1 MSDENLGERVV
12 IVTGASS
19 GVGAST
25 TRALAAQGAKV
36 TAVARSGDRM
46 KELFADLDLEVGI
59 EPGDVRSLADMERIT
74 AATIERHGRCD
85 AVIANAGVGE
95 YGDFLD
101 VSPETTQEIVEI
113 NLLGTIW
120 AIRAVL
126 PHMLEKGRGDV
137 VVVSSV
143 VALIDAAGEAVYAAT
158 KAAQKPLAGCL
169 DHELREKGIRVTTL
183 CPGGIKTGFAIG
195 RGREEGSAELD
206 TMLDPDDVAAAILT
220 VLSQPATVR
229 TTLWGFSSMLEE

>member
-1 MSDENLGERVV
+1 MSNGKLRDRVV

-19 GVGAST
+19 GVGASA

-36 TAVARSGDRM
+36 TATARSADRM
-46 KELFADLDLEVGI
+46 RELFGDQNVTI
-59 EPGDVRSLADMERIT
+59 EPGDVRSLADMERV
-74 AATIERHGRCD
+74 AQATVERHGRCD

-95 YGDFLD
+95 YADFLD
-101 VSPETTQEIVEI
+101 MSPETTQEIVEI

-120 AIRAVL
+120 AIRAAL
-126 PHMLEKGRGDV
+126 PQMLEQGRGDV

-158 KAAQKPLAGCL
+158 KAAQKRLAGCL
-169 DHELREKGIRVTTL
+169 DQELREKGIRVTTL
-183 CPGGIKTGFAIG
+183 CPGGIRTGFAIG

-206 TMLDPDDVAAAILT
+206 TMLDPDDVAAAIVT
-220 VLSQPATVR
+220 VLSQPPEVR

>member
-1 MSDENLGERVV
+1 MSDGNLSDRVV

-19 GVGAST
+19 GVGACT
-25 TRALAAQGAKV
+25 TRALAQQGAKV
-36 TAVARSGDRM
+36 TAVARSRERM
-46 KELFADLDLEVGI
+46 DELFAVLSDVEI
-59 EPGDVRSLADMERIT
+59 EPGDVRSLSDMERVT
-74 AATIERHGRCD
+74 QATIERHGRCD
-85 AVIANAGVGE
+85 ALIANAGVGE
-95 YGDFLD
+95 YADFLD
-101 VSPETTQEIVEI
+101 MSAETVQEIIEI

-120 AIRAVL
+120 AIRAAL
-126 PHMLEKGRGDV
+126 PQMLEQGRGDI

-158 KAAQKPLAGCL
+158 KAAQKRLAGCL
-169 DHELREKGIRVTTL
+169 DLELRERGVRVTTL

-220 VLSQPATVR
+220 VLAQPPMVR
-229 TTLWGFSSMLEE
+229 TTLWGMSSMLEE

>member
-1 MSDENLGERVV
+1 MSDENLSDRVV

-46 KELFADLDLEVGI
+46 KELFADLDVAI
-59 EPGDVRSLADMERIT
+59 EPGDDRSLADMERVT

-101 VSPETTQEIVEI
+101 VSPEATQEIVEI

-126 PHMLEKGRGDV
+126 PHMLERGRGDII
-137 VVVSSV
+137 VVSSV

-158 KAAQKPLAGCL
+158 KAAQKRLAGCL
-169 DHELREKGIRVTTL
+169 DQELREKGIRVTTL

-195 RGREEGSAELD
+195 SGREEGSAELD

-220 VLSQPATVR
+220 VLSQPAAVR
-229 TTLWGFSSMLEE
+229 TTLWGFSSRLEE